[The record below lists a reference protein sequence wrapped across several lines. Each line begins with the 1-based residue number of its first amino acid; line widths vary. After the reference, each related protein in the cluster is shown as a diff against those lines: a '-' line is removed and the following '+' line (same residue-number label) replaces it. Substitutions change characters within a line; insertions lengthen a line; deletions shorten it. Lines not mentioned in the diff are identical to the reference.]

1 MTGAPAHPYRLNM
14 GAARRIAATL
24 LGLSVAGGC
33 VTGCAKSVDGPSVVL
48 TLASPDAATEPNGP
62 AINQFVREV
71 EQRSGGT
78 MQIDVAW
85 DVTPEGVDD
94 WDQAAAEKVADG
106 TFDLGLVPT
115 RAWDVLGVTSLQA
128 LNTPFLIDSDEAMR
142 AVVASDLRPD
152 LLAGLSTAGVTG
164 IDLWPSEMRRFFGL
178 HKPLLRP
185 AAFQG
190 ADIRSPTS
198 RTVTAYLEALGAN
211 VVQTEK
217 GAPGQRGLESSFAI
231 AGAGAVATGNVVPFP
246 KIETLVAN
254 DALRP
259 RLHPGQWEVLLDAAA
274 ATRRDQ
280 LESFPTEEA
289 LARAFCQSGEIVAA
303 SRSDLAAFH
312 EVGEQVRTVLERDPA
327 TARLIDAIEDVTS
340 TVPADPAITTCP
352 NQDPGAGAP
361 ADDTET
367 LDGVYRFRVKRAELV
382 QGGVTHAARLRDNTG
397 LFTWTFDSGAWHYQ
411 QEADHY
417 LSNAEDSGNYVFK
430 DGRITLYWGT
440 EEVITGR
447 VSRSRDG
454 TLHFSHLH
462 DNLPYLQ
469 EPTEVVFGQ
478 PWRRI
483 ADVPD

>member
-1 MTGAPAHPYRLNM
+1 M
-14 GAARRIAATL
+14 GVARRTTATL

-33 VTGCAKSVDGPSVVL
+33 VTGCAEPVDGPSVVL
-48 TLASPDAATEPNGP
+48 TFASPDAETEPNGP
-62 AINQFVREV
+62 AIKQFAREL
-71 EQRSGGT
+71 ERRSGGT

-94 WDQAAAEKVADG
+94 WDQVTAEKIADG

-128 LNTPFLIDSDEAMR
+128 LNTPFLIESDEAMR

-152 LLAGLSTAGVTG
+152 LLAGLPTAGVTG

-178 HKPLLRP
+178 DEPLLRP
-185 AAFQG
+185 AEFQG

-198 RTVTAYLEALGAN
+198 RTVTTYLEALGAN
-211 VVQTEK
+211 VVQTAR

-231 AGAGAVATGNVVPFP
+231 AGAGGIATGNVVPFP

-254 DALRP
+254 DALRS
-259 RLHPGQWEVLLDAAA
+259 RLHPGQWDVLSDAAA
-274 ATRRDQ
+274 ATRRGQ

-289 LARAFCQSGEIVAA
+289 LARTFCESGEIVGA

-312 EVGEQVRTVLERDPA
+312 EVGEQVRTVLERDSA
-327 TARLIDAIEDVTS
+327 TARLIDAIEEVVA
-340 TVPADPAITTCP
+340 TVPAAPAITTCP
-352 NQDPGAGAP
+352 NQDPQASAP
-361 ADDTET
+361 ADDTHA
-367 LDGVYRFRVKRAELV
+367 LDGVYRFRVERADLV
-382 QGGVTHAARLRDNTG
+382 QGGVSDPTLLRDNTG

-411 QEADHY
+411 QKADHY
-417 LSNAEDSGNYVFK
+417 LSNAGDGGSYVYE
-430 DGRITLYWGT
+430 DGRITLHWGT

-447 VSRSRDG
+447 VRRSRDG
-454 TLHFSHLH
+454 TLHFSDLH
-462 DNLPYLQ
+462 DNLAYLQ

-483 ADVPD
+483 ADAPD